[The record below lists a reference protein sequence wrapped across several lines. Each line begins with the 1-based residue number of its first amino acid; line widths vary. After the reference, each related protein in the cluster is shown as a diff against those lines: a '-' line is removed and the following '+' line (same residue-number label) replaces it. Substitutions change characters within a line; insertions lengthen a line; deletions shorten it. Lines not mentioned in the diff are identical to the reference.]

1 MFRPVVTD
9 RFQLFVAVTAI
20 QFATIIGCGD
30 PDTTDAEQVNV
41 TIANLSDAALD
52 PDSFQSF
59 FVDGSAPGES
69 QRHRYREY
77 FYEMDPPDISGKS
90 ATTIVRVMNAAGEVL
105 DEKEWVF
112 SKVGTLWKISAAPL
126 P

>member
-9 RFQLFVAVTAI
+9 RFQLFVAITAI

-77 FYEMDPPDISGKS
+77 FYEMDPPDISGNS
-90 ATTIVRVMNAAGEVL
+90 ATRRVKKLGPTPNPVL
-105 DEKEWVF
+105 PTTCGSRD
-112 SKVGTLWKISAAPL
+112 SRISAA
-126 P
+126 